1 MIKIILNCLNSG
13 YAEWEKD
20 NKKYRCLQNVDGE
33 KKLYS
38 LHVADLK
45 HLKIEK
51 PIKKVSLAD
60 INKRLEK
67 TEVEI
72 LEN

>member
-1 MIKIILNCLNSG
+1 MIKIFLNCLNCG

-20 NKKYRCLQNVDGE
+20 NKKYRCVQNVDGE

-60 INKRLEK
+60 INKRLEEI
-67 TEVEI
+67 EVQI
-72 LEN
+72 VEN